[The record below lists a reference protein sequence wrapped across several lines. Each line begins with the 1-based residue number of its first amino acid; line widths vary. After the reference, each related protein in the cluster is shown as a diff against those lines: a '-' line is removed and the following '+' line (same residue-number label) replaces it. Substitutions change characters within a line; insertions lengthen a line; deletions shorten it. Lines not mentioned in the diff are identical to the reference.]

1 MASLNRLPIVVD
13 PSKPQQPQQPQ
24 PPQTSTVGPRTKGQ
38 GSHQILLGGPMLRP
52 APPPPPPPPQKDP
65 SALVPTLS
73 TSTLIADTDKE
84 EGRPAPV
91 TPIALEPKTKRQKRQ
106 PGEGGSH
113 RKPAPNTKE
122 SLKKVSN
129 PLVVSQSPGL
139 RQVMAALA
147 KELRLSE
154 HIIKVDNKGTK
165 WLGKT
170 QDDEPPLKLSQ
181 IPTDLRHNEVEF
193 VHWQPFNGKFSLSY
207 LLYTAKG
214 AKYWANAPAVKW
226 LEAAKHEGKVP
237 GVCTFV
243 VKNTKDDGLQYGFRY
258 EDEAATPKDNSD
270 DDTIIDVD

>member
-13 PSKPQQPQQPQ
+13 PTKQPQQPQQ

-52 APPPPPPPPQKDP
+52 APPPPPPPQKDP

-106 PGEGGSH
+106 AGEGGSH

-165 WLGKT
+165 
-170 QDDEPPLKLSQ
+170 
-181 IPTDLRHNEVEF
+181 
-193 VHWQPFNGKFSLSY
+193 
-207 LLYTAKG
+207 
-214 AKYWANAPAVKW
+214 
-226 LEAAKHEGKVP
+226 
-237 GVCTFV
+237 
-243 VKNTKDDGLQYGFRY
+243 
-258 EDEAATPKDNSD
+258 
-270 DDTIIDVD
+270 